1 MRSHHHRLRPV
12 TVRLPHSTE
21 TDRRIVGS
29 LRSRAVLT
37 AALGTTLL
45 LLVFGSELLGSP
57 PGTLDLDGEENLAA
71 LFSTALLAAAA
82 VSALLL
88 SAALDGAHRGQHLAA
103 AVMAVVLAAMALDEW
118 RALHERLEGL
128 GGLSWTFWYAPVPL
142 TAMVAGVVIG
152 RALDRRARCYLLLG
166 FIAWVAA
173 AGTETYLW
181 GPGPLF
187 QDPRTMPIE
196 ETLEM
201 LAAISIAAGL
211 LRGAAQWQDGPGRGL
226 S

>member
-1 MRSHHHRLRPV
+1 MRLHHHRLRPA

-21 TDRRIVGS
+21 TDRQVVGF

-37 AALGTTLL
+37 SALVTTLL
-45 LLVFGSELLGSP
+45 LLVFGSELLGP
-57 PGTLDLDGEENLAA
+57 PADRLNLDGEGNLAA

-82 VSALLL
+82 VGALLL
-88 SAALDGAHRGQHLAA
+88 SAALNDAQRGAHLAA
-103 AVMAVVLAAMALDEW
+103 AVMALVLAAMALDEW
-118 RALHERLEGL
+118 RVLHERLEGL
-128 GGLSWTFWYAPVPL
+128 GGLSWTYWYAPIPL
-142 TAMVAGVVIG
+142 TAMVAGVVVG
-152 RALDRRARCYLLLG
+152 RALDRRARVYLVLG

-173 AGTETYLW
+173 AGIETFLW

-187 QDPRTMPIE
+187 QDPRTMPVE

-211 LRGAAQWQDGPGRGL
+211 LRGATHWQGDPGRRV